1 MKKAAVIV
9 IVLLALVGSS
19 SAITR
24 AIVVTRML
32 RGAPAD
38 ELSDEDRA
46 NLGFLAAVIGVEV
59 PSQQYRELEEDT
71 RAGAARYNAVPY
83 ATLLHVIPGMAFLL
97 LAPLQL
103 VPRLRRRSIG
113 IHRRMGNLLLGLAVP
128 FAATGFYLS
137 IRDPF
142 FGMVGASASGLAA
155 VWFVYCGVRAY
166 AAIRRR
172 DIGDHRV
179 WMLRALA
186 MAYAIAVI
194 RTISLIAFALVPMR
208 PRTIGGL
215 VFWVGFLLS
224 ALAAEWWIY
233 RSAAPHARA
242 LKWAS

>member
-1 MKKAAVIV
+1 MKQAAVIV
-9 IVLLALVGSS
+9 IVLLALMGSS

-24 AIVVTRML
+24 AIVVAGML

-38 ELSDEDRA
+38 ELSLEDRA
-46 NLGFLAAVIGVEV
+46 NLELLAALIGVENS
-59 PSQQYRELEEDT
+59 SQQYLELEEDT

-103 VPRLRRRSIG
+103 VPRFRRRSAG
-113 IHRRMGNLLLGLAVP
+113 IHRRMGYLLLGLAVP

-155 VWFVYCGVRAY
+155 VWFVCCGLRAY
-166 AAIRRR
+166 AAIRLR
-172 DIGDHRV
+172 DIDAHRR

-194 RTISLIAFALVPMR
+194 RAISLIVFAFVPLR
-208 PRTIGGL
+208 PRAVGGL

-224 ALAAEWWIY
+224 GLAAEWWIH
-233 RSAAPHARA
+233 RSAPPPARA